1 MPTPCLVSDVLV
13 ARLWWGNTSAFCVC
27 EVVGPSGAKHAN
39 IPRLRAAAPSL
50 RAKVAAAMTLPRLL
64 VGPPVLSTQVTVVPP
79 PGQRRSGGSV
89 RSVGMG
95 DGPVTPILRASDVV
109 LRVNG
114 TVCTLEGDELI
125 ESVESLGPDDGS
137 DDAV

>member
-1 MPTPCLVSDVLV
+1 M
-13 ARLWWGNTSAFCVC
+13 
-27 EVVGPSGAKHAN
+27 
-39 IPRLRAAAPSL
+39 
-50 RAKVAAAMTLPRLL
+50 
-64 VGPPVLSTQVTVVPP
+64 
-79 PGQRRSGGSV
+79 
-89 RSVGMG
+89 GMG

-125 ESVESLGPDDGS
+125 ESVESVGPDDGS